1 MIDPEQEQV
10 TVLTLVE
17 GFYEEAVFRGGDPC
31 GICKAARV
39 QSQVLEALDL
49 TAEHILRAEVNQLY

>member
-1 MIDPEQEQV
+1 M

-17 GFYEEAVFRGGDPC
+17 GFYEEVVFRGGDPC

-49 TAEHILRAEVNQLY
+49 TAEQILSAEID